1 MIVYY
6 FNPNYVLIS
15 DNVYFSV
22 KTIIALMNDKAGKGL
37 KFKKISDFMKDA
49 NAYRSIGDTD
59 GVILT
64 AEIGKT
70 DFLLARKE
78 VALIA
83 ESGKE
88 LLGTVYF

>member
-1 MIVYY
+1 MR
-6 FNPNYVLIS
+6 
-15 DNVYFSV
+15 
-22 KTIIALMNDKAGKGL
+22 TIYDYKDIR
-37 KFKKISDFMKDA
+37 KFESSSLAKEIE
-49 NAYRSIGDTD
+49 D
-59 GVILT
+59 GVIVT

>member
-1 MIVYY
+1 ME
-6 FNPNYVLIS
+6 LLTS
-15 DNVYFSV
+15 
-22 KTIIALMNDKAGKGL
+22 KLNDKAGKGL

-78 VALIA
+78 VA
-83 ESGKE
+83 
-88 LLGTVYF
+88 

>member
-1 MIVYY
+1 
-6 FNPNYVLIS
+6 
-15 DNVYFSV
+15 
-22 KTIIALMNDKAGKGL
+22 
-37 KFKKISDFMKDA
+37 MKDA